1 MIGIGINRIFMPE
14 LKKILWGAQNDL
26 AAAGVD
32 NAALD
37 SRLLIAHALN
47 CSRADLMTQTDRVL
61 SAEETD
67 IIQTL
72 ISRRA
77 AREPVSRI
85 LGLREF
91 WGLPFGLNEATLDP
105 RPDSE
110 TIIETALTEGRK
122 QGSGI
127 RKKSEFA
134 SLMPDS
140 CFLPS
145 VLDLGTGSGCL
156 LLALLHEW
164 PEATGLGLDIAP
176 RAVEQACLNAERL
189 ELQDRAAFRVNNW
202 LDNIDEKFNVVVCNP
217 PYIATG
223 DIPSLMPEVR
233 EHDPLAALD
242 GGTDGL
248 EFYRY
253 LIPLLPQRLNAD
265 GYAVFEVGQG
275 QVAAVSNLF
284 QQAGFKDVRATCDL
298 GGIERCVIARSGSPL
313 SRG

>member
-1 MIGIGINRIFMPE
+1 MTGTMVTLFDLLRASQDE
-14 LKKILWGAQNDL
+14 L

-32 NAALD
+32 NPVPD
-37 SRLLIAHALN
+37 SRLLIAHALT
-47 CSRADLMTQTDRVL
+47 CGRADLLTQTDRVL
-61 SAEETD
+61 SAEEAAV
-67 IIQTL
+67 IQTL

-110 TIIETALTEGRK
+110 TVIETALTEGRK

-164 PEATGLGLDIAP
+164 PQATGLGVDIAP
-176 RAVEQACLNAERL
+176 RAIEQAQINARRL
-189 ELQDRAAFRVNNW
+189 GIQDRAAFRVNDW
-202 LDNIDEKFNVVVCNP
+202 LDDIEETFDVIVCNP
-217 PYIATG
+217 PYIAAA
-223 DIPSLMPEVR
+223 DIPALMPEVR

-242 GGTDGL
+242 GGRDGL
-248 EFYRY
+248 DAYRH
-253 LIPLLPQRLNAD
+253 LIPLLPQRLKNGGWAF
-265 GYAVFEVGQG
+265 FEAGQG
-275 QVAAVSNLF
+275 QAEAVCGLF
-284 QQAGFKDVRATCDL
+284 REAGFRDIRAARDL
-298 GGIERCVIARSGSPL
+298 GGIERCVAGCYGSPP